1 VEEKLLS
8 SKLYKYQDLEHTIW
22 IKGKR
27 MLGYHL
33 ERGVELTLSLVEV
46 RELQAQECMI
56 QLLNQRDINLVRP
69 SELRQVA
76 LSADQELLLMLVLEL
91 TKEEMVSLSA
101 TQRMWNKTL
110 ALVAQLT
117 VSLEVKDLLLDQD
130 NTVLRMT

>member
-1 VEEKLLS
+1 
-8 SKLYKYQDLEHTIW
+8 
-22 IKGKR
+22 
-27 MLGYHL
+27 M

-101 TQRMWNKTL
+101 TQRM
-110 ALVAQLT
+110 
-117 VSLEVKDLLLDQD
+117 
-130 NTVLRMT
+130 

>member
-1 VEEKLLS
+1 M
-8 SKLYKYQDLEHTIW
+8 LE
-22 IKGKR
+22 
-27 MLGYHL
+27 YHL

-101 TQRMWNKTL
+101 TQRM
-110 ALVAQLT
+110 
-117 VSLEVKDLLLDQD
+117 
-130 NTVLRMT
+130 

>member
-1 VEEKLLS
+1 
-8 SKLYKYQDLEHTIW
+8 
-22 IKGKR
+22 

-101 TQRMWNKTL
+101 TQRM
-110 ALVAQLT
+110 
-117 VSLEVKDLLLDQD
+117 
-130 NTVLRMT
+130 